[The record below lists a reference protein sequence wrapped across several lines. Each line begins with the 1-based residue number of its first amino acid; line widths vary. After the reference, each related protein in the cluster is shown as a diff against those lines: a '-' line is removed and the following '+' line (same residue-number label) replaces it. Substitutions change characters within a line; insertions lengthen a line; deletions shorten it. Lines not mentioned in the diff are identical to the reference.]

1 MIKTSRDILKSQYVT
16 WICLSTVIFSI
27 VAYLYFLNV
36 SVVHVV
42 MRKEAMRDIH
52 HLQTEIAML
61 EASFIEAQ
69 HNIASRVASLEGFEL
84 DAEKIFIE
92 RGDTSLVLRDN

>member
-1 MIKTSRDILKSQYVT
+1 MNIRNIRLSHSQQTILG
-16 WICLSTVIFSI
+16 LSLLLMAV

-42 MRKEAMRDIH
+42 MRKEADQEQNKLRA
-52 HLQTEIAML
+52 EIAML
-61 EASFIEAQ
+61 ETSYIEAQ
-69 HNIASRVASLEGFEL
+69 HRIADRIASLTEYAV
-84 DAEKIFIE
+84 DTEKIFIT